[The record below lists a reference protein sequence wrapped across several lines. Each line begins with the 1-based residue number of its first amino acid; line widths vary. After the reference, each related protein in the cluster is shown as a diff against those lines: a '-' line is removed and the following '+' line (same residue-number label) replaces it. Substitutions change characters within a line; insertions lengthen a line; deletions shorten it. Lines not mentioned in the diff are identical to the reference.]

1 MFANDRTKEQS
12 LVASRQWSAVICL
25 SFLYAFS
32 GDEHFPL
39 MSAFLLSLS
48 VWLPDTGTQKYTEIE
63 ADKQI
68 DREKEEEAA
77 AAAGASLFTGQL
89 QHCCKE
95 ERDRKK
101 KRRKA
106 KDVCVCACLLVL
118 HLDAAVLVRYYNYYY
133 Y

>member
-1 MFANDRTKEQS
+1 
-12 LVASRQWSAVICL
+12 
-25 SFLYAFS
+25 
-32 GDEHFPL
+32 

-63 ADKQI
+63 ANKQI
-68 DREKEEEAA
+68 DREKEEEA

-106 KDVCVCACLLVL
+106 KDVCFCLPAS
-118 HLDAAVLVRYYNYYY
+118 HLDATVLVRYYYYY
-133 Y
+133 